1 VHVYLN
7 RYLSDPV
14 FHCNSFWD
22 LSSVYIQKI
31 YIELQQVEKDRLQA
45 ESITTAYLTDNVL
58 SVIHFLYGSDKTKY
72 KSQPQKFL
80 PGYVPEEEEC
90 GSLILD
96 IETERICRMELST
109 GRIPTFAMAIIV
121 QVMAES
127 SYANQQATEQ

>member
-1 VHVYLN
+1 M
-7 RYLSDPV
+7 
-14 FHCNSFWD
+14 
-22 LSSVYIQKI
+22 YIQKI

-45 ESITTAYLTDNVL
+45 ESITTAYLTDCVL
-58 SVIHFLYGSDKTKY
+58 SIVHSLYGSDKTKY
-72 KSQPQKFL
+72 KSQPQTFL

-96 IETERICRMELST
+96 VETGRICGMELST